1 MLLPQSG
8 NYNIKYYLASMCM
21 PIMILKGLLAH
32 ALNTY
37 ALAIYKYNGEKETFK
52 EPWPKIHG

>member
-1 MLLPQSG
+1 MLLPRNG
-8 NYNIKYYLASMCM
+8 NYNIKYYLVNMFI

-52 EPWPKIHG
+52 EP

>member
-52 EPWPKIHG
+52 EP